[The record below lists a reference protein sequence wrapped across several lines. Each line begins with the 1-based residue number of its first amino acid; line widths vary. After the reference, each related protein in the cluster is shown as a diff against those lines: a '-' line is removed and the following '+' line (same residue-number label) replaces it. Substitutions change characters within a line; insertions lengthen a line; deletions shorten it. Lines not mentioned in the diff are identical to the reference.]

1 MFSYRQF
8 LIVVAAL
15 LAACTTG
22 CGGSSGGSVTPQ
34 PTATSTATPPTILVA
49 GSQRTF
55 TGTDTTTHVYASPS
69 PGQANYTSASSF
81 TATTTI
87 QDAASGAPA
96 TFDVNSVV
104 DYTVTQAATTGT
116 QTLTSDSDTF
126 ENQTMSG
133 STTTISEPANTS
145 VTTANDVSAAAAGGG
160 PYTLTTNDSTQY
172 VTPFTNGVYPLQTG
186 SSINEPLA
194 RTVTENQTDL
204 NSGNGTPPSSYVYT
218 TSLVQTYNGDGSYTI
233 EPRNYSNGVARNVV
247 ENSNG
252 TATVSD
258 TNDSFAEVVSLP
270 TLVGATYFIPVSVTN
285 TSGTTT
291 TAYSAADWYPGNAN
305 PPSPLETETLTVKGP
320 VGSLPSGCAGALAEP
335 NIVEVDTNVA
345 TLNVFGSYETEAQQ
359 AYNSNGINDCI
370 LRTTTTLDY
379 SLTTGAPT
387 ETIVENYAEVLT
399 AVGTASKVRAK
410 QVRRI

>member
-1 MFSYRQF
+1 MFSFRQS
-8 LIVVAAL
+8 LIVVAAA
-15 LAACTTG
+15 LAASATG
-22 CGGSSGGSVTPQ
+22 CGGSSGGSVTPR
-34 PTATSTATPPTILVA
+34 PTTTASPPTILVA

-55 TGTDTTTHVYASPS
+55 TGTDTTSHVYANPS